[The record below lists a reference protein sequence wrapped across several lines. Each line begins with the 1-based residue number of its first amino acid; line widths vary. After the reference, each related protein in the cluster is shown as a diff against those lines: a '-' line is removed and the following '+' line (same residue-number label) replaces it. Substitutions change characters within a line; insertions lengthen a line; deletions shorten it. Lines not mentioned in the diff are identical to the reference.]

1 MAAPATFRRVLCTL
15 VALLGGPALA
25 CSFAPGYETF
35 QLGPVLRPS
44 LALAPAPIVSVERI
58 ERGTKG
64 DPGMCANAGILVL
77 KVPTETQ
84 GYSFEIVEGA
94 FDDVVPGDG

>member
-1 MAAPATFRRVLCTL
+1 
-15 VALLGGPALA
+15 
-25 CSFAPGYETF
+25 
-35 QLGPVLRPS
+35 
-44 LALAPAPIVSVERI
+44 
-58 ERGTKG
+58 
-64 DPGMCANAGILVL
+64 MCANAGILVL